1 MGSAAAEPQV
11 STDSETAPAN
21 ILATDNSPFD
31 DPTLIEALSQ
41 AVSRVNRNVANVEKV
56 RRFCIAPEAFTVE
69 NGMLTPTLKIRRHV
83 IRETYKDMLEKLY
96 E

>member
-1 MGSAAAEPQV
+1 M
-11 STDSETAPAN
+11 
-21 ILATDNSPFD
+21 
-31 DPTLIEALSQ
+31 
-41 AVSRVNRNVANVEKV
+41 NRNVANVEKV